1 MQVILHTNSFGTPSF
16 QYAKDGDAGIDLQAF
31 IEQSIVIRPN
41 EVVLIPTGVQVNMD
55 TTQMAALIL
64 PRSGLG
70 HKKGLIMGNGTGV
83 IDSGY
88 QGVMQ
93 ISAWNRSE
101 TDILIN
107 PMERIAQVVFVPV
120 LHITPVVVESFATV
134 TERGDTGF
142 GSSGV

>member
-1 MQVILHTNSFGTPSF
+1 MQTILHTNSFGTPSF

-31 IEQSIVIRPN
+31 IESPITIRPN
-41 EVVLIPTGVQVNMD
+41 ECTLISTGVQVNM
-55 TTQMAALIL
+55 QNNGIVAMIL

-88 QGVMQ
+88 QGIMQ

-101 TDILIN
+101 VDITIS
-107 PMERIAQVVFVPV
+107 PMERIAQVVFLPV
-120 LHITPVVVESFATV
+120 LHINPEIVKSFDNT
-134 TERGDTGF
+134 TERGNTGF
-142 GSSGV
+142 GSTGI

>member
-31 IEQSIVIRPN
+31 VEESIIIRPN
-41 EVVLIPTGVQVNMD
+41 ECVLISTGVQVNMD
-55 TTQMAALIL
+55 TNTMAALIL

-101 TDILIN
+101 VDIVVN
-107 PMERIAQVVFVPV
+107 PMERIAQVVFVPINR
-120 LHITPVVVESFATV
+120 ITPVIVDSFSTV

>member
-31 IEQSIVIRPN
+31 VEESIVIRPN
-41 EVVLIPTGVQVNMD
+41 ECILISTGVQVNMD
-55 TTQMAALIL
+55 TNSMAALIL

-101 TDILIN
+101 VDIVVN
-107 PMERIAQVVFVPV
+107 PMERIAQVVFVPISR
-120 LHITPVVVESFATV
+120 ITPVVVESFDTV

>member
-120 LHITPVVVESFATV
+120 LHITPVVVESFDTV

>member
-16 QYAKDGDAGIDLQAF
+16 EYAKDGDAGIDLQAF
-31 IEQSIVIRPN
+31 IEESIVIRPN
-41 EVVLIPTGVQVNMD
+41 ECVLISTGVQVNMD
-55 TTQMAALIL
+55 ANNMAALIL

-107 PMERIAQVVFVPV
+107 PMERIAQVVFVPIAR
-120 LHITPVVVESFATV
+120 ITPVVVDSFDNV

>member
-1 MQVILHTNSFGTPSF
+1 MQTILHTNSFGTPSF
-16 QYAKDGDAGIDLQAF
+16 EYAKDGDAGIDLQAF
-31 IEQSIVIRPN
+31 IEQPVIIRPN
-41 EVVLIPTGVQVNMD
+41 EVVLISTGVQLNMD
-55 TTQMAALIL
+55 NSKMAALIL

-101 TDILIN
+101 SEICIN
-107 PMERIAQVVFVPV
+107 PMERIAQVVFVPIIRV
-120 LHITPVVVESFATV
+120 KPEVVTAFSNT
-134 TERGDTGF
+134 TERGSSGF
-142 GSSGV
+142 GSSGI